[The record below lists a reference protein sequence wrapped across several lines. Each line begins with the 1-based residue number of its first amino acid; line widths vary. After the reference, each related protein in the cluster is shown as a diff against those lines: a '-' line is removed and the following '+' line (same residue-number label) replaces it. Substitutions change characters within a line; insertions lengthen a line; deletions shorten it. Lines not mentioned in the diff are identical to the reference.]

1 MCVLVEDLGHVDTKW
16 AHLQLC
22 DVGGDGCAVM
32 LHELLPVH
40 LHHDDDGGDGDGGDQ
55 TLRGSVQVGMQI
67 LCVKSNSH
75 ILFCPHKS
83 YLVIVE
89 RFLSHTI

>member
-1 MCVLVEDLGHVDTKW
+1 MCILIEDLGHVDTEW

-22 DVGGDGCAVM
+22 DVGGDGGAVM

-40 LHHDDDGGDGDGGDQ
+40 LHHDGGEDGDQ